1 MAQSSYIKNFTHGSI
16 IIRDGTQPTPL
27 EVSLDCD
34 SGDISLTGLV
44 DGLYEIIKY
53 ERRGRLK
60 SVARG
65 NRVYPSGSLSAL
77 WAQFTDASA
86 GTVQDMLGG
95 TLGSGYAARVGTLGL
110 GKPVCFDIEVTI
122 EGTDFGDD
130 FDHSFTMTDC
140 RISHDWSEGDPDTI
154 SLSWEILG
162 EITGDLKYAQAV

>member
-60 SVARG
+60 SVAPAALASIPRAPLRRFG
-65 NRVYPSGSLSAL
+65 LSSRTPRLAR
-77 WAQFTDASA
+77 FRICS
-86 GTVQDMLGG
+86 
-95 TLGSGYAARVGTLGL
+95 AARWALAMPPASGPWGWVNRCAL
-110 GKPVCFDIEVTI
+110 I
-122 EGTDFGDD
+122 
-130 FDHSFTMTDC
+130 
-140 RISHDWSEGDPDTI
+140 
-154 SLSWEILG
+154 
-162 EITGDLKYAQAV
+162 